1 MAFPALARDGLAGH
15 AVRRLYLF
23 WSERPDAWVDITV
36 TLDRKIAALAEHR
49 SQILD
54 IDALATRIR
63 GWAAEEGE
71 SIGAGSAEALRV
83 IVIDDDED
91 ESKG

>member
-1 MAFPALARDGLAGH
+1 MAFPPLARDGLAAH

-23 WSERPDAWVDITV
+23 WSERPDAWVDVTG
-36 TLDRKIAALAEHR
+36 TLDRKLAALGEHR
-49 SQILD
+49 SQIRD
-54 IDALATRIR
+54 MVPSARIR
-63 GWAAEEGE
+63 SWAAEEGE
-71 SIGAGSAEALRV
+71 SIGAGAAGALRV